1 MTGVQTCALPI
12 LNTDKLEATYS
23 GAMNSLTGGSS
34 ITTVS
39 STTGI
44 TTGLWKATV
53 IGTAYG
59 GTGSTSTTYCSLTA
73 NVSGIL
79 PIANGGTG
87 TANGVN
93 GGTF

>member
-1 MTGVQTCALPI
+1 MSSPPAIGGTAPSTGAFTTLTLTNAL
-12 LNTDKLEATYS
+12 
-23 GAMNSLTGGSS
+23 
-34 ITTVS
+34 
-39 STTGI
+39 
-44 TTGLWKATV
+44 
-53 IGTAYG
+53 GTAYG